1 MLSTLRLSTASW
13 APAALGRI
21 ASTLR
26 SHPIGGQ
33 LRLCSSAT
41 AEATMKRPPP
51 PPPAPKAPQRN
62 DSTDRDGWFN
72 NARSDSRSFNRRDE
86 GGQDRSSD
94 AYEFDRRDRG
104 RGGAYSRG
112 NGVSDSESF
121 AGSGLQPINW
131 QGEALTPFTKN
142 FYKEHPEVAAFTDEE
157 CAAFLAEA
165 DITVQG
171 SPPIPKPI
179 RTFEQGQFPEVLMKE
194 FEKAG
199 YTEPTNIQ
207 KIGWP
212 VALSGRDMVGVAQTG
227 SGKTVAFML
236 PAIIHVNAQAPL
248 KHGDGPVV
256 LVLVPTRELAMQVQA
271 EATRFGKMAG
281 LMNTAVFGGVP
292 RYNQANDLR
301 RGVEICIATPGRLL
315 DFLET
320 GVTNLKRVTYLVLDE
335 ADRMLDMGFEP
346 QIRRIVSQIRPDRQT
361 TMWSATWPK
370 EVQSMARD
378 FCREEPIRLTVGNT
392 QLQANPDVKQR
403 VEIVSEM
410 DKRQMFFDWLKE
422 TYPQGS
428 RIIVFTETKKGADAL
443 TREMRYNNFNAA
455 SIHGDKEQRERDR
468 ILNDFKTGR
477 CNVLVATDVAQRGL
491 DIKNVEWVVN
501 YDMPKTI
508 EDYVH
513 RIGRTGRAGAVGNS
527 LTFITNDTHT
537 PDRVR
542 MAKDIVKCME
552 DVKQTPPQSL
562 YDMAAISIASVR
574 GGGSFRGGGF
584 RGGRR

>member
-1 MLSTLRLSTASW
+1 MISTLRLSTPW
-13 APAALGRI
+13 APAVLGRI
-21 ASTLR
+21 ASTFGAQLR
-26 SHPIGGQ
+26 S
-33 LRLCSSAT
+33 CTSAAAT
-41 AEATMKRPPP
+41 VTMKRPPP
-51 PPPAPKAPQRN
+51 PPPPTPKVPSRN
-62 DSTDRDGWFN
+62 ETAGQDDWFS
-72 NARSDSRSFNRRDE
+72 NARSDSRSTSRFDGAERDVVE
-86 GGQDRSSD
+86 VGVAPRD
-94 AYEFDRRDRG
+94 AMTVCSP
-104 RGGAYSRG
+104 AYSRG
-112 NGVSDSESF
+112 NGVSDTEAF

-142 FYKEHPEVAAFTDEE
+142 FYKEHPDVAAFTDED

-171 SPPIPKPI
+171 TPPIPKPI

-281 LMNTAVFGGVP
+281 LMNTAIFGGVP

-403 VEIVSEM
+403 VEVVSEM

-422 TYPQGS
+422 TYPKGS

-501 YDMPKTI
+501 YDMPKTV

-574 GGGSFRGGGF
+574 GGGNGSFRGGF

>member
-1 MLSTLRLSTASW
+1 MLSTLRLTASW
-13 APAALGRI
+13 APVALGRI
-21 ASTLR
+21 ASTLSAR
-26 SHPIGGQ
+26 PVSDQ
-33 LRLCSSAT
+33 VRLCTSA
-41 AEATMKRPPP
+41 AAITMKRPPP
-51 PPPAPKAPQRN
+51 PPTAPKVSLRTEPAVHDHWSDTP
-62 DSTDRDGWFN
+62 S
-72 NARSDSRSFNRRDE
+72 RSDE
-86 GGQDRSSD
+86 VRSSD
-94 AYEFDRRDRG
+94 AYEFDSRERG

-112 NGVSDSESF
+112 NSVSDTEAF

-131 QGEALTPFTKN
+131 QGEALTPFTKK
-142 FYKEHPEVAAFTDEE
+142 FYKEHPEVAAFTDED

-165 DITVQG
+165 DITIQG

-194 FEKAG
+194 LDKAG

-256 LVLVPTRELAMQVQA
+256 LVLVPTRELAMQVQT

-281 LMNTAVFGGVP
+281 VMNTAIFGGVP

-320 GVTNLKRVTYLVLDE
+320 GVTNLKRVT
-335 ADRMLDMGFEP
+335 
-346 QIRRIVSQIRPDRQT
+346 PDRQT

-370 EVQSMARD
+370 EVQSLARD

-403 VEIVSEM
+403 VEVVPEM
-410 DKRQMFFDWLKE
+410 DKRQMFFDWIKE
-422 TYPQGS
+422 TSATLWS

-552 DVKQTPPQSL
+552 DVKQVIIRAFT
-562 YDMAAISIASVR
+562 I
-574 GGGSFRGGGF
+574 
-584 RGGRR
+584 